1 MVLTLF
7 LLFSQ
12 FFSPGPNGIIA
23 TPDPSDPK
31 SAEHG
36 MHAML
41 IVGYSDA
48 EEM

>member
-1 MVLTLF
+1 MALKLF